1 MILGQSPIQRLRT
14 RTLAVELANNH
25 VRVNAVGP
33 GYTNTDILKNVGASD
48 PATFQSWKDQ
58 SPRKRILEPDEIGR
72 VVAFLASDA
81 ASAITGQTIM
91 ADAGYSI
98 W

>member
-1 MILGQSPIQRLRT
+1 MILGRSPIQRLRT

-33 GYTNTDILKNVGASD
+33 GYANTDILKNVGASD

-58 SPRKRILEPDEIGR
+58 SPQKRILEPDEIGR

-81 ASAITGQTIM
+81 ASEITRQTIM
-91 ADAGYSI
+91 AEAGYSI